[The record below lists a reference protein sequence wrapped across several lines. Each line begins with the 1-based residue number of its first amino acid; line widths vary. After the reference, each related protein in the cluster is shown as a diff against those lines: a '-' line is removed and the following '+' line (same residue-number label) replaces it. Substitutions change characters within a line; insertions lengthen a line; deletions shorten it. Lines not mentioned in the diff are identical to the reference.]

1 MSYDQRFLHF
11 GYYSFFQRD
20 WEGRMIAYTMVGTT
34 DLNRSARF
42 YEPIFS
48 AMGLEISWR
57 DERSVAW
64 GVPGNRTPTFHAC
77 LPYNQEEAR
86 PGNGTMT
93 ALLTE
98 SPALIGRLFEL
109 ALENGGTDE
118 GSPGPRPEY
127 GTGFYAAYV
136 RDPDGN
142 KLAFVYF
149 DDNQCGG

>member
-1 MSYDQRFLHF
+1 
-11 GYYSFFQRD
+11 
-20 WEGRMIAYTMVGTT
+20 MIAYTMVGTT

-77 LPYNQEEAR
+77 LPYNQEEAC

-149 DDNQCGG
+149 DDNLCGG

>member
-98 SPALIGRLFEL
+98 SPAL
-109 ALENGGTDE
+109 
-118 GSPGPRPEY
+118 
-127 GTGFYAAYV
+127 
-136 RDPDGN
+136 
-142 KLAFVYF
+142 
-149 DDNQCGG
+149 

>member
-1 MSYDQRFLHF
+1 
-11 GYYSFFQRD
+11 
-20 WEGRMIAYTMVGTT
+20 MIAYTMVGTT

-64 GVPGNRTPTFHAC
+64 GVPGNRPPTFHAC

>member
-1 MSYDQRFLHF
+1 MTL
-11 GYYSFFQRD
+11 
-20 WEGRMIAYTMVGTT
+20 
-34 DLNRSARF
+34 
-42 YEPIFS
+42 
-48 AMGLEISWR
+48 
-57 DERSVAW
+57 
-64 GVPGNRTPTFHAC
+64 PGNRPPTFHAC

>member
-64 GVPGNRTPTFHAC
+64 GVPGNRPPTFHAC